1 MKYMDTRKRVSC
13 GLSVFRKIKGLFVT
27 GWKRY
32 KSLYQKS
39 PWYKKIVQIILT
51 FILLFIF
58 YLFLVDINFLWKVSR
73 TGKHQPSSAK
83 HCIRDL
89 QRRQQTDRKIFQRKP
104 YTRQI

>member
-58 YLFLVDINFLWKVSR
+58 YLFLVDINFLWLF
-73 TGKHQPSSAK
+73 G
-83 HCIRDL
+83 
-89 QRRQQTDRKIFQRKP
+89 
-104 YTRQI
+104 

>member
-58 YLFLVDINFLWKVSR
+58 FGCSESLPDWQASTILSKTLHPRF
-73 TGKHQPSSAK
+73 TA
-83 HCIRDL
+83 
-89 QRRQQTDRKIFQRKP
+89 QTAN
-104 YTRQI
+104 

>member
-39 PWYKKIVQIILT
+39 PWYKKNR
-51 FILLFIF
+51 
-58 YLFLVDINFLWKVSR
+58 YK
-73 TGKHQPSSAK
+73 
-83 HCIRDL
+83 
-89 QRRQQTDRKIFQRKP
+89 
-104 YTRQI
+104 